1 MVPKGERD
9 RLDVT
14 RWQFWDLAHWDPA
27 CAVFLFEFVVKPQI
41 IKAGEP
47 DQAAVAKG
55 TELFHRAATLLD
67 DQLRNRK
74 FVTGDTLTVADF
86 SLGAALNY
94 AEMAHLPLSP
104 YREIRRWHDTLSALP
119 AWQKTVA
126 QSALPATAA
135 A

>member
-1 MVPKGERD
+1 M
-9 RLDVT
+9 
-14 RWQFWDLAHWDPA
+14 
-27 CAVFLFEFVVKPQI
+27 
-41 IKAGEP
+41 
-47 DQAAVAKG
+47 
-55 TELFHRAATLLD
+55 FHRAARILD

-94 AEMAHLPLSP
+94 TEMAHLPLAP
-104 YREIRRWHDTLSALP
+104 YREIERWHATLSALP